1 MSDAPRDPVLLPGAG
16 VGSDA
21 AAGTAGRRASDVR
34 IPRSLALAAAVSW
47 RLLVVGAAIYA
58 AVTLL
63 ARLQVI
69 IVPAAVAVL
78 LACALWPGARRL
90 RERGVPPAL
99 AALAMLVA
107 LLGTISLV
115 AATIAPRAVDEI
127 GELDV
132 NVSEGLDVVQSWLT
146 DGPLYLSETRVDS
159 FFGELESQ
167 LRSASGTI
175 ASGALGG
182 AMIALEIVVGVVLAT
197 VLLFFFLK
205 DGDRMWY
212 WMRGFLPE
220 VRQARWHAIALD
232 VRDVLAR
239 FIRGTTI
246 VALVDAVGI
255 GLGLYLL
262 DVPLVIPLAVLT
274 FIGGY
279 VPIVGAT
286 VVGFLAVMVGLVS
299 NGFLTSLAVLAV
311 VVGVQQLESNLLQPV
326 VVGRYVKLHPA
337 VVLLAVGAGAVL
349 YGVAGA
355 LLAVPLTA
363 ALATVLGRIRA
374 QPEVE
379 VILGSARER
388 A

>member
-1 MSDAPRDPVLLPGAG
+1 MSDPPREPILLPGAERGDG
-16 VGSDA
+16 VTSEG
-21 AAGTAGRRASDVR
+21 GERRADIR
-34 IPRSLALAAAVSW
+34 IPRSLVLAGAVSW

-58 AVTLL
+58 TVTLL

-78 LACALWPGARRL
+78 LACALWPGVRRL
-90 RERGVPPAL
+90 RARGVPPAL
-99 AALAMLVA
+99 AALTMLLS
-107 LLGTISLV
+107 LLGAIAVV
-115 AATIAPRAVDEI
+115 AVTIAPRAADEI

-132 NVSEGLDVVQSWLT
+132 NVSGGLEVVQSWLT

-167 LRSASGTI
+167 VRSASGAI

-182 AMIALEIVVGVVLAT
+182 AMLALEIVIGVGLAI

-212 WMRGFLPE
+212 WLRAFLPQA
-220 VRQARWHAIALD
+220 RQPRWHAIALD
-232 VRDVLAR
+232 VRDVLAG

-279 VPIVGAT
+279 IPIVGAT
-286 VVGFLAVMVGLVS
+286 VAGFLAVMVGLVS
-299 NGFLTSLAVLAV
+299 NGFLTGLAVLAV
-311 VVGVQQLESNLLQPV
+311 VIAVQQLESNFLQPV
-326 VVGRYVKLHPA
+326 VVGRHVQLHPA
-337 VVLLAVGAGAVL
+337 AVLLAVGAGAVL

-363 ALATVLGRIRA
+363 ALATVLGQVRA

-379 VILGSARER
+379 VVLSTAPDE